1 MKKLIYFFILA
12 IITGFPVNIKA
23 QVPGTINYQAVAR
36 DSEGNLL
43 TDQDLDV
50 RISLHT
56 NTGSPVN
63 IYIEEHQ
70 VRTNSYGMFSLR
82 IGDDNAIFIGGEVS
96 DFSDIDWNQEIYIK
110 PSTRVSGG
118 DWQDME
124 SSPLSSVPYALVAGE
139 LQNKQL
145 QENADTLYKLD
156 GSLSIGSENPDKSM
170 LAVVSRDDAS
180 EDALFEVRRKDGQP
194 VFSVYNSGVQIHVD
208 DAAAKGPKGGFA
220 IGGFDRAKGVY
231 QDYLLVSPDSIRLFI
246 ENNPDLIKGPG
257 SKGGFAIGGFD
268 QTKGVEPLYF
278 NISGKSDA
286 DTVASSAQFLWY
298 PLKEAFLAGRV
309 HVGSSDS
316 VGLNSSALGYHSIA
330 MGNYSQAFGYQS
342 RALAANTTAIGYGAT
357 ASGTDSY
364 AFGYEASAS
373 GIDSYAFGRDAQA
386 KGEKSISIG
395 SHYTHSYSYIPIFS
409 FKKSGDVKGD
419 FLIRPILLQPIWRT
433 VTYDRANIAEG
444 KYSISL
450 GNGNYANNGGFA
462 VGIYNDATAYG
473 ATAIGLSNKSLNTS
487 SFTAG
492 FESKAGGPYATA
504 IGNNLYA
511 KSYGSFVIG
520 QFNVVAGDSLEWK
533 ATDPLFVVGNGLNDS
548 NRSNA
553 LTINK
558 DGKSVFMGQH
568 ANISLNDKRNMFIYN
583 PFTGSW
589 STTTNVYGVKSYINR
604 ADADVDYYYSGYFY
618 DTGSEGSYN
627 GLYADVRTGSNA
639 DIAEY
644 ILNRKQDAE
653 PGDVVVADKAADKNV
668 VLSNKPY
675 DPAVIGV
682 VSTDPHITMGMELV
696 TDERTGEPLTGV
708 SAVRLA
714 LAGRVPCKVTDEN
727 GPIKPGDLLTSS
739 STPGHAMKWTATDPA
754 GATDFEELK
763 GIIAENERKRNTILG
778 KALET
783 HNSGSGTIMVIIT
796 LQ

>member
-12 IITGFPVNIKA
+12 VFACFPGITKA
-23 QVPGTINYQAVAR
+23 QVPETINYQAVAR
-36 DSEGNLL
+36 DGSGNLI
-43 TDQDLDV
+43 TDQEINV

-56 NTGSPVN
+56 NISSPVN

-70 VRTNSYGMFSLR
+70 VTTNSYGMFSLQ
-82 IGDDNAIFIGGEVS
+82 IGDNNASYIGGSVT

-110 PSTRVSGG
+110 PSVKLSGG

-156 GSLSIGSENPDKSM
+156 GSLSIGSGKPDKSM

-194 VFSVYNSGVQIHVD
+194 VFSVYNNGVQIHVD

-246 ENNPDLIKGPG
+246 ENNPDLVKGTG

-268 QTKGVEPLYF
+268 QSKQEESLYF
-278 NISGKSDA
+278 NISGKADA
-286 DTVASSAQFLWY
+286 DTVSSSAQFLWY

-309 HVGSSDS
+309 HIGSPDS
-316 VGLNSSALGYHSIA
+316 VGLNSTALGYHSVA
-330 MGNYSQAFGYQS
+330 KGNYSQAFGYES
-342 RALAANTTAIGYGAT
+342 MALAANTTAIGYGAT
-357 ASGTDSY
+357 ASG
-364 AFGYEASAS
+364 
-373 GIDSYAFGRDAQA
+373 IDSYAFGRNAQA

-409 FKKSGDVKGD
+409 LTKSGDTKGD

-473 ATAIGLSNKSLNTS
+473 ATAIGLSNKSLSTS

-520 QFNVVAGDSLEWK
+520 QFNTVAGDSLKWR
-533 ATDPLFVVGNGLNDS
+533 ATDPLFVVGNGLNNS

-558 DGKSVFMGQH
+558 DGKSIFMGQH
-568 ANISLNDKRNMFIYN
+568 ANISLNDKRLMFIYN
-583 PFTGSW
+583 PVTGIFS
-589 STTTNVYGVKSYINR
+589 SSTNVYGVKSYINR
-604 ADADVDYYYSGYFY
+604 ADADVNYYYSGYFY
-618 DTGSEGSYN
+618 DTGSEGNYN
-627 GLYADVRTGSNA
+627 GLYADVRTGNNA

-644 ILNRKQDAE
+644 ILNSKQDAE
-653 PGDVVVADKAADKNV
+653 PGDVVIADKAVDKNV
-668 VLSNKPY
+668 MLSNKPY
-675 DPAVIGV
+675 DPTVIGV
-682 VSTDPHITMGMELV
+682 VSTEPHITMGMELV
-696 TDERTGEPLTGV
+696 TDEKTGKPLSGV

-727 GPIKPGDLLTSS
+727 GPIEPGDFLTAS
-739 STPGHAMKWTATDPA
+739 STPGHAMKWTYADPSDA
-754 GATDFEELK
+754 ADFDELK
-763 GIIAENERKRNTILG
+763 EIMAENEKRRNSILG
-778 KALET
+778 KAMET
-783 HNSGSGTIMVIIT
+783 HEYGSGKIMIIIA

>member
-1 MKKLIYFFILA
+1 MKKLIYFLILGVLA
-12 IITGFPVNIKA
+12 GLPGIIKA
-23 QVPGTINYQAVAR
+23 QVPETINYQAVAR
-36 DSEGNLL
+36 DGSGNLI

-56 NTGSPVN
+56 NTGTPVN

-70 VRTNSYGMFSLR
+70 VRTNSYGMFFLR
-82 IGDDNAIFIGGEVS
+82 IGDENANFIGGAVS
-96 DFSDIDWNQEIYIK
+96 GFSDIDWNQDIYIK
-110 PSTRVSGG
+110 PSVRVSGG
-118 DWQDME
+118 DWQDMD

-145 QENADTLYKLD
+145 QENADTLYKLN
-156 GSLSIGSENPDKSM
+156 GSLSVGSENPDKSL

-180 EDALFEVRRKDGQP
+180 EEALFEVRRKDGQP
-194 VFSVYNSGVQIHVD
+194 VFSVYNNGVQIHVD
-208 DAAAKGPKGGFA
+208 DAAVKGPKGGFA
-220 IGGFDRAKGVY
+220 IGGFDRSKGVY
-231 QDYLLVSPDSIRLFI
+231 QNYMLVSPDSIRLFI
-246 ENNPDLIKGPG
+246 ENNPGLVKGPG

-278 NISGKSDA
+278 NISGKADA

-309 HVGSSDS
+309 HIGSPDS

-342 RALAANTTAIGYGAT
+342 RALAANTTAIGSGAT
-357 ASGTDSY
+357 
-364 AFGYEASAS
+364 AS
-373 GIDSYAFGRDAQA
+373 GIDSYAFGRNAQA

-409 FKKSGDVKGD
+409 LTKSGDTKGD
-419 FLIRPILLQPIWRT
+419 FLIRPILLKPIYRT

-462 VGIYNDATAYG
+462 MGIYNDATAYG
-473 ATAIGLSNKSLNTS
+473 ATAIGLSNKSLSIS

-492 FESKAGGPYATA
+492 FESRAGGPYATA

-511 KSYGSFVIG
+511 RSYGSFVIG
-520 QFNVVAGDSLEWK
+520 QFNTVAGDSLEWR

-558 DGKSVFMGQH
+558 DGKSIFMGQH
-568 ANISLNDKRNMFIYN
+568 ANISLNDKRLMFIYN
-583 PFTGSW
+583 PATGLFS
-589 STTTNVYGVKSYINR
+589 SSTNVYGVKSFINR

-618 DTGSEGSYN
+618 DTGTEGIYN

-644 ILNRKQDAE
+644 ILNSRKDAG

-668 VLSNKPY
+668 MLSNKSY
-675 DPAVIGV
+675 DQTVIGV
-682 VSTDPHITMGMELV
+682 VSTDPHITMGMELI
-696 TDERTGEPLTGV
+696 TDERTGEPLPGV

-727 GPIKPGDLLTSS
+727 GPIKPGDFLTSS
-739 STPGHAMKWTATDPA
+739 SIPGHAMKWTVTDPE
-754 GATDFEELK
+754 GAADFEELK
-763 GIIAENERKRNTILG
+763 EIMAENERRRNTILG

-783 HNSGSGTIMVIIT
+783 HDSGNGTIMIIIA

>member
-1 MKKLIYFFILA
+1 
-12 IITGFPVNIKA
+12 
-23 QVPGTINYQAVAR
+23 
-36 DSEGNLL
+36 
-43 TDQDLDV
+43 
-50 RISLHT
+50 
-56 NTGSPVN
+56 
-63 IYIEEHQ
+63 
-70 VRTNSYGMFSLR
+70 
-82 IGDDNAIFIGGEVS
+82 
-96 DFSDIDWNQEIYIK
+96 
-110 PSTRVSGG
+110 
-118 DWQDME
+118 
-124 SSPLSSVPYALVAGE
+124 
-139 LQNKQL
+139 
-145 QENADTLYKLD
+145 
-156 GSLSIGSENPDKSM
+156 
-170 LAVVSRDDAS
+170 
-180 EDALFEVRRKDGQP
+180 
-194 VFSVYNSGVQIHVD
+194 
-208 DAAAKGPKGGFA
+208 
-220 IGGFDRAKGVY
+220 
-231 QDYLLVSPDSIRLFI
+231 
-246 ENNPDLIKGPG
+246 
-257 SKGGFAIGGFD
+257 
-268 QTKGVEPLYF
+268 
-278 NISGKSDA
+278 NISGKADA
-286 DTVASSAQFLWY
+286 DTVSSSAQFLWY

-309 HVGSSDS
+309 HIGSPDS

-364 AFGYEASAS
+364 AFGRNAK
-373 GIDSYAFGRDAQA
+373 A

-395 SHYTHSYSYIPIFS
+395 SHYTHSYSYIPVFS
-409 FKKSGDVKGD
+409 LTKSGDTKGD
-419 FLIRPILLQPIWRT
+419 FLIRPILLLPIWRT

-444 KYSISL
+444 KYSIAL

-511 KSYGSFVIG
+511 RSYGSFVIG
-520 QFNVVAGDSLEWK
+520 QFNDVAGDSLEWN
-533 ATDPLFVVGNGLNDS
+533 ATDPLFVIGNGLNDS

-568 ANISLNDKRNMFIYN
+568 ANISLNDKRYMFIFN
-583 PFTGSW
+583 PFTDSW
-589 STTTNVYGVKSYINR
+589 STTTNVYGVNSYINR
-604 ADADVDYYYSGYFY
+604 TDADVNYYYSGYFY
-618 DTGSEGSYN
+618 DTGTEGNYN

-644 ILNRKQDAE
+644 ILNSKQDAE
-653 PGDVVVADKAADKNV
+653 PGEVVVADKDHDKNV
-668 VLSNKPY
+668 MLSNKPY
-675 DPAVIGV
+675 DQAVIGV

-696 TDERTGEPLTGV
+696 TDERTGEPLPGV

-727 GPIKPGDLLTSS
+727 GPIKPGDFLTSS
-739 STPGHAMKWTATDPA
+739 STPGHAMKWTYKDPA
-754 GATDFEELK
+754 GAADFEELK
-763 GIIAENERKRNTILG
+763 EIMAENERRRNTILG

-783 HNSGSGTIMVIIT
+783 HSSGSGTIMVIIT

>member
-1 MKKLIYFFILA
+1 MKKLIYSLMLA
-12 IITGFPVNIKA
+12 VLVCSPGFITG
-23 QVPGTINYQAVAR
+23 QVPGTLNYQAVAR
-36 DSEGNLL
+36 DGSGNLI
-43 TDQDLDV
+43 TDQDIDI

-82 IGDDNAIFIGGEVS
+82 IGDDNASYIGGAVTE
-96 DFSDIDWNQEIYIK
+96 FSAIDWNQEIYIK
-110 PSTRVSGG
+110 PSIRLGGG

-156 GSLSIGSENPDKSM
+156 GSLSLGSENPDNSM

-194 VFSVYNSGVQIHVD
+194 VFSVYNNGVQIHVD

-231 QDYLLVSPDSIRLFI
+231 QDYMLVSPDSIRLFI
-246 ENNPDLIKGPG
+246 ENNPDLVKAAG

-268 QTKGVEPLYF
+268 QTKGIDPLYF
-278 NISGKSDA
+278 NISGKADA
-286 DTVASSAQFLWY
+286 DTVTSSAQFLWY

-309 HVGSSDS
+309 HIGSPDS
-316 VGLNSSALGYHSIA
+316 VGLNSSALGYHSVA
-330 MGNYSQAFGYQS
+330 KGNYSQAFGYES
-342 RALAANTTAIGYGAT
+342 MALAANTTAIGYR
-357 ASGTDSY
+357 
-364 AFGYEASAS
+364 ASAS
-373 GIDSYAFGRDAQA
+373 GIDSYAFGRNAQA

-395 SHYTHSYSYIPIFS
+395 SHYTHSYSYMPIFS
-409 FKKSGDVKGD
+409 LTKSEDSKGD

-520 QFNVVAGDSLEWK
+520 QFNTVAGDSLEWK
-533 ATDPLFVVGNGLNDS
+533 ATDPLFVVGNGLNES

-558 DGKSVFMGQH
+558 NGKSVFMGQH
-568 ANISLNDKRNMFIYN
+568 ANISLNDKRLMFIFN
-583 PFTGSW
+583 PSGGLS
-589 STTTNVYGVKSYINR
+589 STTNVYGIKSYINR

-618 DTGSEGSYN
+618 DTGSEGIYN
-627 GLYADVRTGSNA
+627 GLYADVRTGANA

-644 ILNRKQDAE
+644 ILNSRQDAE
-653 PGDVVVADKAADKNV
+653 PGDVLIADRSEDKNV
-668 VLSNKPY
+668 MLSNKPY

-682 VSTDPHITMGMELV
+682 VSTSPHITMGMDLI
-696 TDERTGEPLTGV
+696 TDERTGEPLPGV

-727 GPIKPGDLLTSS
+727 GPIKPGDFLTAS
-739 STPGHAMKWTATDPA
+739 STPGHAMRWTAADPA
-754 GATDFEELK
+754 GAADFEELK
-763 GIIAENERKRNTILG
+763 EIITENERRRNTILG

-783 HNSGSGTIMVIIT
+783 HSSGSGTIMIIIA